1 MRRITFYLICLC
13 VFTIPLEQLLDTEG
27 VISISRIVGA
37 AAIGL
42 GVLTVLTTGRV
53 RRPGYI
59 LVLSIP
65 FVFANVVSLLWTISV
80 DASIQRVFTYAQLVA
95 VVWLFGEFATEEWH
109 LERVFAWYC
118 FGSVIAIADD
128 FRNFALGISYRTSAG
143 DVRFA
148 ATNFDPNEFG
158 ITLALGIPLAWY
170 LVLHGR
176 GAARIVAGASIPLAC
191 VAILLTGSRAAF
203 LAVIV
208 GLSIIPLTV
217 SPRSF
222 VSWLKVAAV
231 LVFAGVAVAWV
242 VPSTLWER
250 VLTVGQELEGGT
262 MSGRTTIWDA
272 GFSVFREK
280 PLLGVGA
287 GAFAAAVE
295 PVVGA
300 RASHN
305 VFLAVLVEQGIVGF
319 VTFAALLLAC
329 AWRIGH
335 APAQQRRFWT
345 SIAITW
351 LIGALSLSWQS
362 AKITWLLISL
372 LSTGA
377 VRDTRRTRA
386 AQALPQPRRRDFG
399 DVRGL
404 PQPS

>member
-1 MRRITFYLICLC
+1 MRRITFYLICLF

-345 SIAITW
+345 IIAITW

-377 VRDTRRTRA
+377 VLDTRRTQA